1 MKELVEFATQYGI
14 VQNTLLK
21 ELAVPYAILLDD
33 GKVIWMNNQFLKI
46 LGGKVKGD
54 AYLSKYLPELN
65 RSIFPQ
71 EENDIV
77 HMDVYYN
84 ERQYQAELRKVSV
97 EGFSETERLM
107 EMPEEKE
114 YFIAVYLQDVTELN
128 QYIKANE
135 EQRLVAGLIYID
147 NYDEI
152 IDSVEEVRQ
161 SLLVA
166 LVDRKINQ
174 YIAKANGIVKKM
186 ETDKYFIAVQ
196 KQHFKQLEEDK
207 FSLLEGVKTVNI
219 GNKIPATISMG
230 FGLSEESYAQS
241 YNYARVA
248 IDLSLARGGDQAVIK
263 DSQGITYYGGKREQT
278 SKNTRV
284 KARVKAEALREFI
297 TIKDK
302 IFVMGHKFADADSF
316 GAAVGICRAAEALE
330 KKAYIVIDEI
340 SASLKPL
347 YLSYAENPE
356 YGEKMFLKPQEV
368 LKIADENSMVVVVDT
383 NRPKMTECEELL
395 SIARTIVVLDH
406 HRQSSDNIEN
416 ALLSY
421 IEPYASSSCEMV
433 AEILQYIVDDIKI
446 PDLEASSLYAGI
458 MIDTNNFVNK
468 TGVRT
473 FEAAAFLRR
482 CGANITQVRKMFR
495 DDMASYQAKAEIISS
510 VEVYQE
516 KFAIARGENLGIE
529 SPTIVGAQAANDL
542 LDINAVKASF
552 VLTNY
557 NGRIYISARSIDE
570 VNVQIIMERL
580 GGGGHMNASGA
591 QFEHTDMERAVEDL
605 KKVIDEMVEG
615 GDI

>member
-77 HMDVYYN
+77 HMDVYYD

-241 YNYARVA
+241 YNCLLY
-248 IDLSLARGGDQAVIK
+248 
-263 DSQGITYYGGKREQT
+263 T
-278 SKNTRV
+278 S
-284 KARVKAEALREFI
+284 
-297 TIKDK
+297 
-302 IFVMGHKFADADSF
+302 DA
-316 GAAVGICRAAEALE
+316 
-330 KKAYIVIDEI
+330 
-340 SASLKPL
+340 
-347 YLSYAENPE
+347 
-356 YGEKMFLKPQEV
+356 
-368 LKIADENSMVVVVDT
+368 ADE
-383 NRPKMTECEELL
+383 L
-395 SIARTIVVLDH
+395 
-406 HRQSSDNIEN
+406 
-416 ALLSY
+416 
-421 IEPYASSSCEMV
+421 
-433 AEILQYIVDDIKI
+433 
-446 PDLEASSLYAGI
+446 
-458 MIDTNNFVNK
+458 
-468 TGVRT
+468 
-473 FEAAAFLRR
+473 
-482 CGANITQVRKMFR
+482 
-495 DDMASYQAKAEIISS
+495 
-510 VEVYQE
+510 
-516 KFAIARGENLGIE
+516 
-529 SPTIVGAQAANDL
+529 
-542 LDINAVKASF
+542 
-552 VLTNY
+552 
-557 NGRIYISARSIDE
+557 
-570 VNVQIIMERL
+570 
-580 GGGGHMNASGA
+580 
-591 QFEHTDMERAVEDL
+591 
-605 KKVIDEMVEG
+605 
-615 GDI
+615 

>member
-114 YFIAVYLQDVTELN
+114 YFVAVYLQDVTELN

-433 AEILQYIVDDIKI
+433 AEILQYIVDDIEI

-516 KFAIARGENLGIE
+516 KFAIARGENLDIE